1 MKRLM
6 LLGIGAAV
14 GYVLGARAGRERYEQ
29 MAQAAG
35 KAWQGAGLDKR
46 TREVSEQA
54 AATAR
59 QAGEWV
65 AGSASGALGTA
76 RDAMAEHTAGASTAS
91 NGAAGEPSMPEP
103 PPTA

>member
-1 MKRLM
+1 MKRVV

-14 GYVLGARAGRERYEQ
+14 GYVLGARAGREHYDR
-29 MAQAAG
+29 MAAAAG
-35 KAWQGAGLDKR
+35 KAWQSAGLDKR

-65 AGSASGALGTA
+65 AGSASDALGSAREALAERTA
-76 RDAMAEHTAGASTAS
+76 GGASTG
-91 NGAAGEPSMPEP
+91 NGAAGEPSTPEP
-103 PPTA
+103 PATA